1 MDEQIQNQ
9 KTKPEPEFLIKLLV
23 LGDLTVGK
31 SSFIYRFIYD
41 KFNPNEKRTSEL
53 ELKTADIIV
62 DKKNVRVQLW
72 DTVGQEKY
80 KSITKNLILRVQ
92 GIILMFDIT
101 NKESY
106 QNIKTWNNL
115 IKEECGHKLPIII
128 VGNKTDLEED
138 RFIIKEDAK
147 AHFKKQKLK
156 YVETSCKEGK
166 NIKKAIIRICK
177 IIIDSQK
184 ERKDFSFSLSG
195 SYCSDNKKKHC
206 C

>member
-1 MDEQIQNQ
+1 M
-9 KTKPEPEFLIKLLV
+9 
-23 LGDLTVGK
+23 TVGK

-80 KSITKNLILRVQ
+80 KSITKNLKLRVQ
-92 GIILMFDIT
+92 GIILMLDIT

-195 SYCSDNKKKHC
+195 SYCLDNKKKHC